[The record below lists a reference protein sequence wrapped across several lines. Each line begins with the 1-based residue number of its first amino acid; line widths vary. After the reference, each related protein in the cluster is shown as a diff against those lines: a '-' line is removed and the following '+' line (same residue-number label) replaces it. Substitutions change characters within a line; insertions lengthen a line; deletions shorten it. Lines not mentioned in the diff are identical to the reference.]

1 MTPAE
6 ARQALLD
13 ALTVERFTAYVPPR
27 PYDADASGRLF
38 AATREAA
45 RVVCRG
51 CGSSVTPDEPCAYC
65 AATREARARRAR
77 LRAVGRSA

>member
-6 ARQALLD
+6 ARRALLD
-13 ALTVERFTAYVPPR
+13 SLIVERYATYVPPR
-27 PYDADASGRLF
+27 PSDADASGRLF

-51 CGSSVTPDEPCAYC
+51 CGSSVTPDEPCGYC
-65 AATREARARRAR
+65 AATRATRARRAR
-77 LRAVGRSA
+77 LRAASA